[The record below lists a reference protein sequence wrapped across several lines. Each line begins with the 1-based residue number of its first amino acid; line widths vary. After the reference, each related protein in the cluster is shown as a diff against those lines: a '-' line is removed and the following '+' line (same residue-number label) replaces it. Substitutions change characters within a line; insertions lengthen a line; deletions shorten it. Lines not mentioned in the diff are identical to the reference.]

1 MPFAMNWPAQAD
13 ASFWLRIHSPDLSER
28 LVKEV

>member
-1 MPFAMNWPAQAD
+1 MPFAMNSSAQAD

-28 LVKEV
+28 LMKEV